1 MIESSVENRMEN
13 ILAVQKQAQLEQA
26 VPDLAQ
32 RRQRLQGCID
42 LLVENHSAL
51 CRAVSEDYGHR
62 SEHLTLGEIQGTLAN
77 LKYTYKHLGKWMR
90 PERRPTQFPLN
101 LLGAR
106 SCVEYQPKGVVG
118 VVSPWNFPIKLSLV
132 PMGEAL
138 ATGNRV
144 MLKPSEFSPRTSALL
159 LELVG
164 RYFSEDEVAVV
175 TGGPEVGAAFSAL
188 PFDHLFFT
196 GGTSIGRKVME
207 TAAKNLTP
215 LTLELGGKSPVVVAP
230 SANME
235 STVERLLTAK
245 TQNAGQVCVSP
256 DYVFVREG
264 LLEEFID
271 QCRKVFVQQ
280 YPDPIT
286 SPDYT
291 TLINDSHYQ
300 RIRMCLEEASEAG
313 ARIVPL
319 SDAAP
324 VEALRKFPLH
334 LVIDPDEELA
344 VSQTE
349 IFGPLLIV
357 KTYKNLS
364 ECVSYIN
371 ARPKPLALYLFGE
384 DKSEQDQ
391 VLSRTSSGGVT
402 INDIA
407 MHPAQLNLPFG
418 GVGASG
424 MGHYHGHDGF
434 KNFSHARA
442 VFKQGFISPLKLVGA
457 VPPLGDKFKKFIEN
471 QLKK

>member
-1 MIESSVENRMEN
+1 MNDNGAESGMEH
-13 ILAVQKQAQLEQA
+13 ILVLQKQAQLEQA

-32 RRQRLQGCID
+32 RRQRVQGCID
-42 LLVENHSAL
+42 LLVENYPAL

-106 SCVEYQPKGVVG
+106 SWIEYQPKGVVG

-159 LELVG
+159 QELVG

-196 GGTSIGRKVME
+196 GGTSIGRKVMAA
-207 TAAKNLTP
+207 AAKNLTP
-215 LTLELGGKSPVVVAP
+215 VTLELGGKSPVVVAP

-256 DYVFVREG
+256 DYVFVQEASLEG
-264 LLEEFID
+264 FIER
-271 QCRKVFVQQ
+271 CRKVFAQQ
-280 YPDPIT
+280 YPDPIS

-291 TLINDSHYQ
+291 TLINDRHYQ
-300 RIRMCLEEASEAG
+300 RIRMCLDEAFDAG
-313 ARIVPL
+313 VRVEPL
-319 SDAAP
+319 SDAQP

-334 LVIDPDEELA
+334 LVVDPDADLA
-344 VSQTE
+344 VCQTE
-349 IFGPLLIV
+349 IFGPLLMV
-357 KTYKNLS
+357 KTYRELS
-364 ECVSYIN
+364 ECVTYIN
-371 ARPKPLALYLFGE
+371 ARPKPLALYFFGE

-391 VLSRTSSGGVT
+391 VLDRTSSGGGTV
-402 INDIA
+402 NDIA

-442 VFKQGFISPLKLVGA
+442 VFKQGFISPLKLIGA
-457 VPPLGDKFKKFIEN
+457 VPPLGDKFRTFIEK

>member
-1 MIESSVENRMEN
+1 VKENNVGSSLEN
-13 ILAVQKQAQLEQA
+13 ILGVQKQAQLEQA
-26 VPDLAQ
+26 VPSLAK

-90 PERRPTQFPLN
+90 PERRPTQFPFN

-106 SCVEYQPKGVVG
+106 SCIEYQPKGVVG

-159 LELVG
+159 QELVG
-164 RYFSEDEVAVV
+164 RYFPEDEVAVV
-175 TGGPEVGAAFSAL
+175 TGGSEVGAAFGAL

-196 GGTSIGRKVME
+196 GGTSIGRQVMAA
-207 TAAKNLTP
+207 AAKNLTP
-215 LTLELGGKSPVVVAP
+215 VTLELGGKSPVVVAP
-230 SANME
+230 SARLE
-235 STVERLLTAK
+235 EAVERILTAK

-256 DYVFVREG
+256 DYVFVQESSLEG
-264 LLEEFID
+264 FID
-271 QCRKVFVQQ
+271 HCRKVFVQQ

-291 TLINDSHYQ
+291 TLIDDRHYQ
-300 RIRMCLEEASEAG
+300 RIRMCLDEAAEAG
-313 ARIVPL
+313 ARVVPL
-319 SDAAP
+319 SDAEP

-349 IFGPLLIV
+349 IFGPLLVI

-371 ARPKPLALYLFGE
+371 ARPKPLALYFFGE

-407 MHPAQLNLPFG
+407 MHLAQLNLPFG

-442 VFKQGFISPLKLVGA
+442 VFKQGFISPLKLIGA
-457 VPPLGDKFKKFIEN
+457 IPPLSDKFRNFLLSQIKK
-471 QLKK
+471 